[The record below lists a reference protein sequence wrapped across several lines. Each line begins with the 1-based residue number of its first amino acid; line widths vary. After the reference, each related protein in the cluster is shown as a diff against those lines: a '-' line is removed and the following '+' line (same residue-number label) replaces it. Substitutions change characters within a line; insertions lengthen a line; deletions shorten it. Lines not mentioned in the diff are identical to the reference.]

1 MSSVLHLNCRSYESA
16 LSLSVVAD
24 NSSDPTDVI
33 REPYAQSRTS
43 KHIRSGMSHVDG
55 ELL

>member
-16 LSLSVVAD
+16 LSLSVVAA
-24 NSSDPTDVI
+24 NSSDLSAVNRDPQ
-33 REPYAQSRTS
+33 AQYMTS